1 MRPTGFTRLVAV
13 VAVSLLAGSLAATPV
28 MASTKSELQSAR
40 AKLHRL
46 VDKIAAENALIQQLQ
61 SDANRLAV
69 QIGRVQSQLAET
81 EAGIVDMQQAIRLAT
96 DELQAAQ
103 NQLNQRAWTAYETG
117 PGSSLE
123 FLLGSTSLTDLS
135 DRLEIVDHAAES
147 DQDLINRIELEKALL
162 QEKQVALQVLEE
174 RQRRQEL
181 SLNKQEDAIKQKLAE
196 EQTVLTTLSLHMQ
209 RAERMVKRLKAR
221 LEQERLAAAAA
232 HGGAGAI
239 PGVFLVCPVEQPH
252 GYGDDFGA
260 PRYSGGFHPHA
271 GNDIFA
277 PFGTPIRAPFP
288 GYASDASNGLGGL
301 SVKVVGAAG
310 YVYNA
315 HLSQMAV
322 SVPGPVSKGTIVGYV
337 GDSGDALGGAPHDHF
352 EWHPNVIPPNPH
364 KSPYGYTEIGGAIDP
379 YPYLNSVC

>member
-1 MRPTGFTRLVAV
+1 MVAV
-13 VAVSLLAGSLAATPV
+13 VAASLLAGALAAAPAT
-28 MASTKSELQSAR
+28 ASTTTDLQSAR

-46 VDKIAAENALIQQLQ
+46 VDKIAEENAVIQQLQ
-61 SDANRLAV
+61 SEANALAV
-69 QIGRVQSQLAET
+69 RIGKLQSQIAAT
-81 EAGIVDMQQAIRLAT
+81 EVSIVELQQAIRVAT

-103 NQLNQRAWTAYETG
+103 DQLNQRAWTAYETG

-135 DRLEIVDHAAES
+135 DRLEIVDNAAES
-147 DQDLINRIELEKALL
+147 DQDLINRIEVEKTLL
-162 QEKQVALQVLEE
+162 QEQQVALQALQE
-174 RQRRQEL
+174 RQRKQEL
-181 SLNKQEDAIKQKLAE
+181 TLKKQEDAIQTKLAE
-196 EQTVLTTLSLHMQ
+196 EQTVLDTLNLHMS
-209 RAERMVKRLKAR
+209 RAERLVKKLKDR
-221 LEQERLAAAAA
+221 LERERLAAAAA

-239 PGVFLVCPVEQPH
+239 PGVLLICPVDRPH

-277 PFGTPIRAPFP
+277 PYGTPIRAPFP

-301 SVKVVGAAG
+301 SVKVIGAAG

-315 HLSQMAV
+315 HLSQMAP

-352 EWHPNVIPPNPH
+352 EWHPSVVPPNPH
-364 KSPYGYTEIGGAIDP
+364 KSPSGYTEIGGAIDP